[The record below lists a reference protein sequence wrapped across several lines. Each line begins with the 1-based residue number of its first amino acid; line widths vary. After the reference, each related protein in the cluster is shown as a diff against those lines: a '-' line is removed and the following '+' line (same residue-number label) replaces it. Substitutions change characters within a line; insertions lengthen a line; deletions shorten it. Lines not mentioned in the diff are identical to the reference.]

1 MIGKVITEMSGGG
14 VLLGECGLDVDWV
27 SSEIFSEFM
36 SKSGSGGS
44 FRLSGGHELK

>member
-1 MIGKVITEMSGGG
+1 MIGRVITEMSGGG
-14 VLLGECGLDVDWV
+14 VLWGECGSDMDWV

>member
-1 MIGKVITEMSGGG
+1 MIGRVITEMSGGG

-27 SSEIFSEFM
+27 GSEIFSEFM
-36 SKSGSGGS
+36 SKSGSGCS